1 MPRNQGLTQ
10 APIPSA
16 DRFADIRNI
25 RSTSTAIRTLR
36 LASLARHP
44 RGSAM
49 LARPYD
55 IRGKAAKAF
64 SNARHGCGL
73 TLGCEK
79 RLTAG
84 WPLDGAAT

>member
-1 MPRNQGLTQ
+1 
-10 APIPSA
+10 
-16 DRFADIRNI
+16 
-25 RSTSTAIRTLR
+25 
-36 LASLARHP
+36 
-44 RGSAM
+44 M

-64 SNARHGCGL
+64 SNARHSCGL